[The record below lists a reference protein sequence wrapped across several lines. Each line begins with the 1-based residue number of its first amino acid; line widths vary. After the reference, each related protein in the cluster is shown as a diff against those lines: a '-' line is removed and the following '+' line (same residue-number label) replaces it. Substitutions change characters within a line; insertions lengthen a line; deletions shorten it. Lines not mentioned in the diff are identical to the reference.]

1 MECACGSGCWGRK
14 SACACSSHTY
24 ESSLT
29 LSSSFLPVSPSL
41 SRAGAGFLTL
51 SVRVRSLAGE
61 AAGAV
66 LVVAGSLSTYCSQ
79 RCCRKVPLLLL
90 DSLSLTCATLSL
102 SLSLSLSS
110 LSSLLRSRRLRLK
123 RKGLFSGR
131 GSARATHSTVSHLLQ
146 ACLYTFA
153 CAACLQL
160 SNLYAHVHVHAR
172 VCARLHTH
180 KRYGM
185 IECIQEP
192 GDTIFV
198 PEGWW
203 HTVLNLDLT
212 IAITGPCGLWPCC
225 CVRGGWLWLVSVLAV
240 LLCLSMP
247 MYSVCVC
254 ARARAR
260 AHIMCTARTHRHAP
274 IPTPTARAH
283 ALRTVEACIVH
294 IKHTKCV
301 H

>member
-1 MECACGSGCWGRK
+1 MYALLQVKRQAPCWWWQEAYPRIVASGAAERCRY
-14 SACACSSHTY
+14 C
-24 ESSLT
+24 SLT
-29 LSSSFLPVSPSL
+29 LS
-41 SRAGAGFLTL
+41 
-51 SVRVRSLAGE
+51 RSLA
-61 AAGAV
+61 
-66 LVVAGSLSTYCSQ
+66 L
-79 RCCRKVPLLLL
+79 
-90 DSLSLTCATLSL
+90 LSL

-254 ARARAR
+254 VCARAR